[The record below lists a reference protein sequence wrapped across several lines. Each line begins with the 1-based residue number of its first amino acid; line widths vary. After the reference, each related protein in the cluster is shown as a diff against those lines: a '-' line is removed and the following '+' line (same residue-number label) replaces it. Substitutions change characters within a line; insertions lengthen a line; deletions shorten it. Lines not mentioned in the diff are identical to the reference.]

1 MSGHVKSPEVF
12 NKSSGVVTVESLADI
27 LERELSSLI
36 EAWLIRVEKEPDLV
50 RISLNHDERTGHLP
64 HLIHDVT
71 TVRLKVE
78 ENQLVDVFGK
88 IVFRIDSLKR
98 A

>member
-50 RISLNHDERTGHLP
+50 RISLNHDERTCHLRR
-64 HLIHDVT
+64 LIHDVIH
-71 TVRLKVE
+71 RLRMEAGTKAP
-78 ENQLVDVFGK
+78 
-88 IVFRIDSLKR
+88 IS
-98 A
+98 